1 MNDVWQVII
10 MLIICFLCVFVGH
23 ISTPLPNED
32 WRSLKQTCE
41 AELPRN
47 QVCEMQYVVKEEK

>member
-1 MNDVWQVII
+1 MKDAGQVII
-10 MLIICFLCVFVGH
+10 MVIVCFLCATLGYTF
-23 ISTPLPNED
+23 TPLPNED

-47 QVCEMQYVVKEEK
+47 QVCEMQYVVKEGS